1 LEKRKKMAIPSRYL
15 HDLYYTERV
24 SDEYNDWERRIPVKT
39 EAEAVIVSSR
49 ITGTN
54 NHTAMLDIDIPAAL
68 LPSSTYGHFHL
79 YIDQPMTWRK
89 YKRFLRGAMK
99 AGIIEKGFYRASV
112 RRKHSALRLPG
123 VKKGVDTPLN
133 LR

>member
-1 LEKRKKMAIPSRYL
+1 M